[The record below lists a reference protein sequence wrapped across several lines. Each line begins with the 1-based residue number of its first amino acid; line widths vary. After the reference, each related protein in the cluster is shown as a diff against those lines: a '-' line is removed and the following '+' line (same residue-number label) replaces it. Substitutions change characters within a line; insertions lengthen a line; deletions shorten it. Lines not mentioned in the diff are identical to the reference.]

1 MTSAEY
7 MREYRKKKKEE
18 KQNDNLKDKK
28 IVIES
33 GEVVNE
39 NENENKESEY
49 IEPEV
54 IKNPNPK
61 ENKKGKKK
69 KIITPMTPDGF
80 ADFSVSTEKTTLA
93 FRKAKLEPADQHHIE
108 NSAKAL
114 AGIYNIPEALIIGDY
129 IIAMVTPHV
138 TLTLDRMSA
147 KEELEIIQLSDEL
160 RNKGY
165 DVDTKTLLNMT
176 PRQREEYIS
185 KLEKD
190 KKLKDLKK
198 DVFKPD
204 DIITG
209 D

>member
-1 MTSAEY
+1 
-7 MREYRKKKKEE
+7 MREYRKRKKEE
-18 KQNDNLKDKK
+18 KLQNGNNEND
-28 IVIES
+28 
-33 GEVVNE
+33 VNE
-39 NENENKESEY
+39 NENVNENVNNNENKETEY
-49 IEPEV
+49 VEPEV

-61 ENKKGKKK
+61 ENKKRKKK

-108 NSAKAL
+108 NSARAL

-147 KEELEIIQLSDEL
+147 KEELEIINLADDL
-160 RNKGY
+160 RAKGY
-165 DVDTKTLLNMT
+165 DVDTRTLLNMS
-176 PRQREEYIS
+176 PKQREQYIS

-198 DVFKPD
+198 DVFTKD